1 MTDRKD
7 VKRMVETYLGSL
19 ETPDG
24 GRVDDRVLPAA
35 LAAMHK
41 AKPQMALAS
50 HSIWRTIMTSK
61 AGRLTAAAVVAVF
74 ALFAVF
80 GGFTRPAWAIE
91 QAIEAIKE
99 YRGMHM
105 TGTIPGRT
113 FESWMRANKSLT
125 QSQEVVARDSNGGIA
140 WVKDGVTYLYD
151 PGPNTVFFENAIT
164 QGFSQWLGPEFLETF
179 ARAKSAEVLQGR
191 DPATGR
197 DRVTLLCSFVDADGP
212 QSWTV
217 VFDVASK
224 LPVSFTSWHN
234 LDRSGEPV
242 CDASRI
248 TYYKDLPDSL
258 FDVHIPGD
266 PAYVEKPVTIAEENV
281 GLLSDSGDGLPTGG
295 LTPQEAAEKI
305 VQALYRAVINGD
317 LATLRKLCPL
327 CKNWDDEM
335 LRSVIVRTG
344 KSNRIAQIV
353 QIGPPTKTGESPL
366 GELIVM
372 PALLRRGDN
381 TKVEEKII
389 VQFRSI
395 EDKPSCVVY
404 GPYGVSRDIE

>member
-7 VKRMVETYLGSL
+7 TKRMVETYLGSL
-19 ETPDG
+19 AVPAGD
-24 GRVDDRVLPAA
+24 RVDEKVLPAA
-35 LAAMHK
+35 LTAMHK
-41 AKPQMALAS
+41 AKPPMAPAS

-61 AGRLTAAAVVAVF
+61 TGKLTAAAAVAVVV
-74 ALFAVF
+74 LFAVF
-80 GGFTRPAWAIE
+80 DSLTRPAWAIE
-91 QAIEAIKE
+91 QTIEAVKE
-99 YRGMHM
+99 YRAMHM

-125 QSQEVVARDSNGGIA
+125 QSQDVVARDSHGGIA
-140 WVKDGVTYLYD
+140 WVKNGVTYLYD

-179 ARAKSAEVLQGR
+179 ARAKDAEVLQGK

-234 LDRSGEPV
+234 LDRSGEPI

-266 PAYVEKPVTIAEENV
+266 PAFVEKPLEIARENID
-281 GLLSDSGDGLPTGG
+281 LLSNPDDGLPTAD

-305 VQALYRAVINGD
+305 VRATYQAVIDGD
-317 LATLRKLCPL
+317 LATLRRLSPL
-327 CKNWDDEM
+327 GKNWDDEM
-335 LRSVIVRTG
+335 LRSIILRTG
-344 KSNRIAQIV
+344 KSDRIARIV
-353 QIGPPTKTGESPL
+353 QIGPAGKTGESPL
-366 GELIVM
+366 GELMVM
-372 PALLRRGDN
+372 PALLQRSDN
-381 TKVEEKII
+381 TKVEEKMI
-389 VQFRSI
+389 VQFRRI
-395 EDKPSCVVY
+395 EGQPSCVVY
-404 GPYGVSRDIE
+404 GPYGISRVIE

>member
-7 VKRMVETYLGSL
+7 TKRMVETYLGSL
-19 ETPDG
+19 ETPAG
-24 GRVDDRVLPAA
+24 ERVDERVLPAA
-35 LAAMHK
+35 LTAMHK
-41 AKPQMALAS
+41 AKPPLAPVS
-50 HSIWRTIMTSK
+50 HSIWRTIMMSK
-61 AGRLTAAAVVAVF
+61 TGKLTAAAVVAVV

-80 GGFTRPAWAIE
+80 DSLTKPAWAIE
-91 QAIEAIKE
+91 QAIEAVKG
-99 YRGMHM
+99 YRAMHM

-125 QSQEVVARDSNGGIA
+125 QSQDVVARDSNGGIA
-140 WVKDGVTYLYD
+140 WVKNGVTYLYD

-164 QGFSQWLGPEFLETF
+164 QGFSQWLGPEFLEVF
-179 ARAKSAEVLQGR
+179 ARAKGAEVLQGR

-197 DRVTLLCSFVDADGP
+197 DRVTLLCSFVDVDGP

-224 LPVSFTSWHN
+224 LPVSFTCWHN

-258 FDVHIPGD
+258 FDVHIPGN
-266 PAYVEKPVTIAEENV
+266 PAYVEKPVTIAEKNI
-281 GLLSDSGDGLPTGG
+281 GLLSNPDDGLPATG

-305 VQALYRAVINGD
+305 VQAVYQAVIDGD
-317 LATLRKLCPL
+317 LVTLRRLCPL
-327 CKNWDDEM
+327 GKNWDDEM
-335 LRSVIVRTG
+335 LRSIILKTG

-353 QIGPPTKTGESPL
+353 RIGPAGKTGESSL
-366 GELIVM
+366 GALIVV
-372 PALLRRGDN
+372 PAVLRRADN
-381 TKVEEKII
+381 TKMEEKMI
-389 VQFRSI
+389 VQFRTI
-395 EDKPSCVVY
+395 EEQSSCVVY